1 MALRQGRRCRG
12 QGGDFPGGSDRP
24 QELRGVVDIRIVI
37 ISVRRPLRCGHL
49 LTRIVETIHQAIVR
63 CRDQVMGD
71 DLVEHDNCHDVEGQD
86 DQGGRPGDAQG
97 MLAML
102 ALRLHF
108 SIILYPVPR
117 TVSMRALLRSNFA
130 RSRPM
135 WTSMVFD
142 PTASASLSHTC
153 TAMLWRVR
161 TFGLLRRRS
170 STSADSMAV
179 RASGSPASVASRVAG
194 SKQRVPHAS
203 TGPIASGGR
212 RCNACTAS
220 NELGKVK
227 GLDEIIVRALVEAGD
242 PIGRGVAGGEHENGR
257 SIPAR
262 PRFRHDFDS
271 RTFGHAPIE
280 HGHVVLIGAQVA
292 QRRCSVRH
300 RVDDIS
306 VLTQPT
312 FEDRPQCGIVLC
324 HQNPHRSG
332 ELTCDMGFR
341 LGR

>member
-1 MALRQGRRCRG
+1 
-12 QGGDFPGGSDRP
+12 
-24 QELRGVVDIRIVI
+24 
-37 ISVRRPLRCGHL
+37 
-49 LTRIVETIHQAIVR
+49 
-63 CRDQVMGD
+63 
-71 DLVEHDNCHDVEGQD
+71 
-86 DQGGRPGDAQG
+86 
-97 MLAML
+97 ML

-142 PTASASLSHTC
+142 PTASASLSQTC

-179 RASGSPASVASRVAG
+179 RASGSPAIRGFSSGRIEAEG
-194 SKQRVPHAS
+194 SACKHRPDCEWWSALQRLH
-203 TGPIASGGR
+203 TG
-212 RCNACTAS
+212 

-227 GLDEIIVRALVEAGD
+227 WLDQIVVGALVEARN
-242 PIGRGVAGGEHENGR
+242 PIGRGVAGSEHEDGCP
-257 SIPAR
+257 IPPR

-271 RTFGHAPIE
+271 RAFGHAPIE

-292 QRRCSVRH
+292 QRCSSVGDS
-300 RVDDIS
+300 VDDIA
-306 VLTQPT
+306 VLTQAT
-312 FEDRPQCGIVLC
+312 FEDRPQGRIVLC
-324 HQNPHRSG
+324 HQNPHRPG

-341 LGR
+341 LGRVTPQLASSIRHGSFRFAPYPGWCDERNGARPRHSLGHLRAATSRRAPRRSTPEFAVD